1 MPRSAYAP
9 HEAMSIDTQRL
20 SRRGARRF
28 AGRMAV
34 AALVACLAPHV
45 APTAAATATA
55 PPLALAQATQ
65 LLVVTTATWDTTGG
79 TLRRYSRDATG
90 AWRAEG
96 ARVPVVVGRTGLA
109 WGVGVVPDAAGEPA
123 KHEGDGKAPAG
134 VFALATAFGFAP
146 SAAAVGT
153 RLPYLPL
160 AETTE
165 CVDDTA
171 SAHYNA
177 IVDRGR
183 VPRVDW
189 TSSERMRSIDLYRLG
204 VVVDYNA
211 RPPAAGR
218 GSCIFLHVWRGPG
231 SSTAGCTAMAEP
243 ALAELVHWLDP
254 ARRPALVQL
263 ADAAYARR
271 RAAWGL
277 P

>member
-1 MPRSAYAP
+1 
-9 HEAMSIDTQRL
+9 
-20 SRRGARRF
+20 
-28 AGRMAV
+28 V
-34 AALVACLAPHV
+34 AA
-45 APTAAATATA
+45 
-55 PPLALAQATQ
+55 
-65 LLVVTTATWDTTGG
+65 
-79 TLRRYSRDATG
+79 
-90 AWRAEG
+90 
-96 ARVPVVVGRTGLA
+96 
-109 WGVGVVPDAAGEPA
+109 DAAREPA
-123 KHEGDGKAPAG
+123 KREGDGKAPAG
-134 VFALATAFGFAP
+134 AFPLGTAFGFAS

-160 AETTE
+160 VETTE

-177 IVDRGR
+177 IVDRAR

-189 TSSERMRSIDLYRLG
+189 ASSERMRSIDLYRLG
-204 VVVDYNA
+204 VVVDYNV

-231 SSTAGCTAMAEP
+231 SSTAGCTAMPEP
-243 ALAELVHWLDP
+243 ALAELVRWLDP

-263 ADAAYARR
+263 TDEAYARR

>member
-1 MPRSAYAP
+1 
-9 HEAMSIDTQRL
+9 MSIETQRP
-20 SRRGARRF
+20 SGRSARRF
-28 AGRMAV
+28 AAGIAV
-34 AALVACLAPHV
+34 AALVAYLSV
-45 APTAAATATA
+45 AATATA
-55 PPLALAQATQ
+55 PPPALARATQ

-96 ARVPVVVGRTGLA
+96 PRVPVVVGRTGLA
-109 WGVGVVPDAAGEPA
+109 WGVGVAPDAAGEPA
-123 KHEGDGKAPAG
+123 KREGDGKAPAG
-134 VFALATAFGFAP
+134 VFPLAMAFGFAP

-177 IVDRGR
+177 IVDRAR

-189 TSSERMRSIDLYRLG
+189 TSSERMRGIDLYRLG

-211 RPPAAGR
+211 SPPAAGR
-218 GSCIFLHVWRGPG
+218 GSCIFLHVWRGPR

-243 ALAELVHWLDP
+243 ALAELVRWLDP

-263 ADAAYARR
+263 TDGAYARR

>member
-1 MPRSAYAP
+1 
-9 HEAMSIDTQRL
+9 MSIDTQHR
-20 SRRGARRF
+20 SRRRARRF
-28 AGRMAV
+28 AASIAL
-34 AALVACLAPHV
+34 AALVACLAARA
-45 APTAAATATA
+45 APTAVATATT
-55 PPLALAQATQ
+55 PLPALAQASQ
-65 LLVVTTATWDTTGG
+65 VLVVRTATWDTTDG
-79 TLRRYSRDATG
+79 TLRRYARDATG

-96 ARVPVVVGRTGLA
+96 APVPVVVGRTGLA
-109 WGVGVVPDAAGEPA
+109 WGVGVAPDAAGEPA
-123 KHEGDGKAPAG
+123 KREGDGKAPAG
-134 VFALATAFGFAP
+134 LFPLATAFGFAP
-146 SAAAVGT
+146 SAAVGT
-153 RLPYLPL
+153 RLPYIRLV
-160 AETTE
+160 ETTE
-165 CVDDTA
+165 CVDDPA

-177 IVDRGR
+177 IVDRAR

-211 RPPAAGR
+211 RPRAAGR

-243 ALAELVHWLDP
+243 ALAELVRWLDP

-263 ADAAYARR
+263 TDAAYARR